1 MGTTTV
7 TLSTVASFFFI
18 ILFLYLLYIIGGVS
32 QNVKKLLEKVQE
44 LENKLNSKQ

>member
-1 MGTTTV
+1 MGTTVV

-32 QNVKKLLEKVQE
+32 QNVKRLVEKLHDI
-44 LENKLNSKQ
+44 ENKLNSKT

>member
-7 TLSTVASFFFI
+7 TLSTLASFFFV

-32 QNVKKLLEKVQE
+32 QNVKKLLDKIGEMEK
-44 LENKLNSKQ
+44 KMNSKP